1 MLNELATTRTLP
13 VMKPGCVDHTDPD
26 WKKGLCPYSG
36 NGGTCISADTWATL
50 TMGKRVRTAT
60 VTRDR
65 QSSTGRLRAVPLGE
79 GLPDL
84 ERMRSEIDDMTAVL
98 MGREDP
104 PVEAGIMSLLE
115 VADAYYARAAE
126 LTMLLQRAE
135 QEGHILRVPRW

>member
-1 MLNELATTRTLP
+1 
-13 VMKPGCVDHTDPD
+13 
-26 WKKGLCPYSG
+26 
-36 NGGTCISADTWATL
+36 
-50 TMGKRVRTAT
+50 MGKRVRAAT

-135 QEGHILRVPRW
+135 QEGHILRGTALVKFRTGELRTFLEMSKRAADLGSRRLTHESMLVESVLIGRESRMY